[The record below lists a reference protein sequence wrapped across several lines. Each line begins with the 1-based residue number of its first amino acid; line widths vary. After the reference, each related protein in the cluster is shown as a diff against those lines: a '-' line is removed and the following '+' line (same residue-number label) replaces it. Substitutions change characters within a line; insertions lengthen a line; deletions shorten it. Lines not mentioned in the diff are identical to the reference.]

1 MPSSREGGSGH
12 SSMMRQTHGSRGL
25 DNCARTLKQRR
36 LALEP
41 ASPKRGP
48 PSPSGLNAAR
58 VPRGARLHYGA
69 LRGDVAFEARA
80 GARIE
85 GRLVVELEGHVW
97 LLIPVRVVVILRG
110 GGGPVRCAVL
120 PHCVESLCVWNTQAS
135 TRVCVD
141 LYLYTLTST
150 CHLTAAMVCTIIF
163 TPSGSGHIC

>member
-120 PHCVESLCVWNTQAS
+120 PHCVESLCVCKPWCTQAGP
-135 TRVCVD
+135 RVCVD
-141 LYLYTLTST
+141 PYLYSLTP
-150 CHLTAAMVCTIIF
+150 AMVCTIIF
-163 TPSGSGHIC
+163 TPSGHIC